1 MQIKLL
7 VEGGSMTPGPAIAQ
21 QLGPMGIN
29 IGKVISD
36 VNTATK
42 EFKGI
47 TVPVHLDVNPKTKE
61 FTIKVLSPPTSE
73 LIKKELGIEKASG
86 ERLKT
91 KVGNLAI
98 EQAIA
103 VAKTKHANMLSKNF
117 LATLKSVAGTCL
129 ALGVLIESKDPKEVI
144 EEIEQ
149 GKYESEIEAQKT
161 EVSPEKKKK
170 LAAFFKKVES
180 EQEEARKKEEEEK
193 AVEEAKKAEAVTA
206 EAVEGEEE
214 PAGEKPEGEEES
226 AEEKPEQAE
235 PEEK

>member
-1 MQIKLL
+1 
-7 VEGGSMTPGPAIAQ
+7 MTPGPAIAQ

-36 VNTATK
+36 VNIATK

-47 TVPVHLDVNPKTKE
+47 TVPVHLDVDPKTKE

-103 VAKTKHANMLSKNF
+103 VAKTKHANMLSKDF
-117 LATLKSVAGTCL
+117 SATLKSVAGTCM
-129 ALGVLIESKDPKEVI
+129 ALGVLIESKDPKEVL

-170 LAAFFKKVES
+170 LAAFFKKVEA

-193 AVEEAKKAEAVTA
+193 AAEEAKKAEAVTA

-214 PAGEKPEGEEES
+214 PVEEKPEGEEEP
-226 AEEKPEQAE
+226 AEEKSE
-235 PEEK
+235 